1 MNAPTSQ
8 TREAEAARTEPDST
22 PASVGSGPAAKLPTW
37 DEALAHAEALRAGS
51 VKVEIDVGWKTIEI
65 RGTNGRLQDPDDGTP
80 ALQAF
85 YPDGAPKRIS
95 HYIEGELQDPAG
107 DIPAWQEFY
116 LDGTPKVVEHWTN
129 GKRHDPADGT
139 PAYRTFYPDGTPKW
153 ISHWTNGELHD
164 PADGTPAYRTFY
176 SGGTPMTIGHWTN
189 GKLVSE
195 ESFPPPTGEA

>member
-85 YPDGAPKRIS
+85 YRDGAPKRIS

-107 DIPAWQEFY
+107 DIPAYQDFY
-116 LDGTPKVVEHWTN
+116 PDGTPKVVEHWTN
-129 GKRHDPADGT
+129 GKRHDPDDGT
-139 PAYRTFYPDGTPKW
+139 PAYRRFYSDGTPER
-153 ISHWTNGELHD
+153 ISHWTNGYRHD
-164 PADGTPAYRTFY
+164 PDDGTPALRRFY
-176 SGGTPMTIGHWTN
+176 PDGTPMTIGH
-189 GKLVSE
+189 
-195 ESFPPPTGEA
+195 

>member
-22 PASVGSGPAAKLPTW
+22 PASVGSGPAAKLATW

-85 YPDGAPKRIS
+85 YRDGAPKRIS

-129 GKRHDPADGT
+129 GKRHDPDDGT
-139 PAYRTFYPDGTPKW
+139 PAYQEFYPDGTPIW
-153 ISHWTNGELHD
+153 IGHYTDGEKHD
-164 PADGTPAYRTFY
+164 PADSTPAWLAFRA
-176 SGGTPMTIGHWTN
+176 GGSLERACHYTKGRFVNEKM
-189 GKLVSE
+189 
-195 ESFPPPTGEA
+195 FPLPTGEV